1 MKDTPESVD
10 ALTKGMLRKTLFVV
24 FSKGREG
31 ADLAPVLRE
40 HLAYMVELERQGLVF
55 ASGPLAGGL
64 PGDGMT
70 VLRARSLDEARAIAA
85 RDPFAQKGLRSFDV
99 REWTVME
106 GSISLEVRFS
116 DQSVNIG

>member
-1 MKDTPESVD
+1 MKDAPESVE

-70 VLRARSLDEARAIAA
+70 VLRARSLAEARAIAA
-85 RDPFAQKGLRSFDV
+85 RDPFAQKGLRGFDV

-116 DQSVNIG
+116 DQSVKIG